1 MKFYPAKIFIALML
15 LTTVSCSEY
24 NKLLKSGSNKQKYDK
39 ALEYF
44 NAGKYS
50 RSLTLFKD
58 IEHIFSQSDQADTVA
73 FYTSLCSYKMG
84 DFETSSQQFDEFRR
98 RFGRSPFLEESE
110 YYFAKGFYYLSPKPE
125 NDQSFT
131 FQAMQAISEYL
142 DRYPKSQKR
151 DELLEN
157 MIELRQKLYDKA
169 FLNAKLYYDVGYY
182 NSAVTALRN
191 AILKYPESN
200 HREELAYLIVSAQC
214 LYARNSVPA
223 LQRQRYLDT
232 QNAYYSFIDE
242 YPESKYR
249 KEADK
254 MQDEAKK
261 FLEKYKEK
269 PDGTEAEDS
278 EEVTESAPSLN
289 FSDQTGTTAKRGKA
303 ERKEKKEAKAA
314 VEKEHKPAKES
325 KAAREPKPK
334 KEKSEKSNKSDNSET
349 SKGTEEK

>member
-50 RSLTLFKD
+50 R
-58 IEHIFSQSDQADTVA
+58 VA
-73 FYTSLCSYKMG
+73 HPVQGHRTHLQPIRSGRY
-84 DFETSSQQFDEFRR
+84 R
-98 RFGRSPFLEESE
+98 RFLHEPVLLQNGGFRNQLPAIRRIPPAFRRSPFLEESE

-157 MIELRQKLYDKA
+157 MVELRQKLYDKA

-191 AILKYPESN
+191 A
-200 HREELAYLIVSAQC
+200 
-214 LYARNSVPA
+214 
-223 LQRQRYLDT
+223 T
-232 QNAYYSFIDE
+232 
-242 YPESKYR
+242 
-249 KEADK
+249 
-254 MQDEAKK
+254 
-261 FLEKYKEK
+261 
-269 PDGTEAEDS
+269 
-278 EEVTESAPSLN
+278 
-289 FSDQTGTTAKRGKA
+289 
-303 ERKEKKEAKAA
+303 
-314 VEKEHKPAKES
+314 
-325 KAAREPKPK
+325 
-334 KEKSEKSNKSDNSET
+334 
-349 SKGTEEK
+349 

>member
-1 MKFYPAKIFIALML
+1 
-15 LTTVSCSEY
+15 
-24 NKLLKSGSNKQKYDK
+24 
-39 ALEYF
+39 
-44 NAGKYS
+44 
-50 RSLTLFKD
+50 
-58 IEHIFSQSDQADTVA
+58 
-73 FYTSLCSYKMG
+73 
-84 DFETSSQQFDEFRR
+84 
-98 RFGRSPFLEESE
+98 
-110 YYFAKGFYYLSPKPE
+110 
-125 NDQSFT
+125 
-131 FQAMQAISEYL
+131 MQAISEYL

-349 SKGTEEK
+349 SNGTEEK

>member
-1 MKFYPAKIFIALML
+1 ML

-289 FSDQTGTTAKRGKA
+289 FSDQTGTTAKRG
-303 ERKEKKEAKAA
+303 
-314 VEKEHKPAKES
+314 
-325 KAAREPKPK
+325 
-334 KEKSEKSNKSDNSET
+334 
-349 SKGTEEK
+349 

>member
-1 MKFYPAKIFIALML
+1 
-15 LTTVSCSEY
+15 
-24 NKLLKSGSNKQKYDK
+24 
-39 ALEYF
+39 
-44 NAGKYS
+44 
-50 RSLTLFKD
+50 
-58 IEHIFSQSDQADTVA
+58 
-73 FYTSLCSYKMG
+73 MG

-157 MIELRQKLYDKA
+157 MVELRQKLYDKA

-303 ERKEKKEAKAA
+303 ERKEKRKKQKPLSRKSPNRPKSPKRPGSPSRKKRKERKI
-314 VEKEHKPAKES
+314 K
-325 KAAREPKPK
+325 
-334 KEKSEKSNKSDNSET
+334 
-349 SKGTEEK
+349 

>member
-1 MKFYPAKIFIALML
+1 ML

-157 MIELRQKLYDKA
+157 MVELRQKLYDKA

-232 QNAYYSFIDE
+232 QN
-242 YPESKYR
+242 
-249 KEADK
+249 
-254 MQDEAKK
+254 
-261 FLEKYKEK
+261 
-269 PDGTEAEDS
+269 
-278 EEVTESAPSLN
+278 
-289 FSDQTGTTAKRGKA
+289 TTN
-303 ERKEKKEAKAA
+303 ER
-314 VEKEHKPAKES
+314 
-325 KAAREPKPK
+325 ARIEIY
-334 KEKSEKSNKSDNSET
+334 
-349 SKGTEEK
+349 